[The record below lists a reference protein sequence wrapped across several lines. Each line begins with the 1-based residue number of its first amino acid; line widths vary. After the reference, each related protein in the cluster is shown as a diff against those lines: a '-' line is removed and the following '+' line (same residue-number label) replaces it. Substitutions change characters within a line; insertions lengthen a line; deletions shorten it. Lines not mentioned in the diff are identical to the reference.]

1 MEHSKIDFPG
11 GITMAEMLGKTNII
25 AIVTAGPDKVIL
37 YDDAQ
42 KAAIAQLT
50 FESKVRGIR
59 MRTEM

>member
-1 MEHSKIDFPG
+1 
-11 GITMAEMLGKTNII
+11 MLGKTNII

-59 MRTEM
+59 MRKEM